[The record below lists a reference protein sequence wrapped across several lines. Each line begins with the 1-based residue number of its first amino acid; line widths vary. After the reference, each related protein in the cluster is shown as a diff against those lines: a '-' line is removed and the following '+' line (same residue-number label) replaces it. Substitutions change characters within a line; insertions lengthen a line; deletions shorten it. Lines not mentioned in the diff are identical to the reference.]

1 MREQLQS
8 YIYTEKFLAQ
18 LYRRAAALASSQE
31 EKNAL
36 LAFAQNAETNANY
49 LNYFYKLEYG
59 VNFDPMVPE
68 INLQGGYRAVL
79 NEILKL
85 EISSYLEYRKLTY
98 NQSNNEFRETV
109 RAISD
114 TKLGHILT
122 VLLVIFVFFEKYRLN
137 IFFTFEK

>member
-1 MREQLQS
+1 MRDQLQS
-8 YIYTEKFLAQ
+8 YIYTEKFLDQ

-31 EKNAL
+31 EKEAL
-36 LAFAQNAETNANY
+36 LRFAKNAEQNAIY

-122 VLLVIFVFFEKYRLN
+122 VLAIITNLN
-137 IFFTFEK
+137 TPQTNG

>member
-8 YIYTEKFLAQ
+8 YIYTEKFLDQ

-122 VLLVIFVFFEKYRLN
+122 VLAIITNLN
-137 IFFTFEK
+137 TPQTNG

>member
-122 VLLVIFVFFEKYRLN
+122 VLAIITNLN
-137 IFFTFEK
+137 TPQTNV

>member
-85 EISSYLEYRKLTY
+85 EIISYLEYRKLTY

-122 VLLVIFVFFEKYRLN
+122 VLAIITNLN
-137 IFFTFEK
+137 TPQTNG

>member
-122 VLLVIFVFFEKYRLN
+122 ILAIITNLN
-137 IFFTFEK
+137 TPQTNG

>member
-1 MREQLQS
+1 MRDQLQS

-122 VLLVIFVFFEKYRLN
+122 VLAIITNLN
-137 IFFTFEK
+137 TPQTNG

>member
-68 INLQGGYRAVL
+68 INLQGGYRALL

-122 VLLVIFVFFEKYRLN
+122 VLAIITNLN
-137 IFFTFEK
+137 TPQTNG

>member
-36 LAFAQNAETNANY
+36 LAFAQNAETNANH

-122 VLLVIFVFFEKYRLN
+122 VLAIITNLN
-137 IFFTFEK
+137 TPQTNG

>member
-1 MREQLQS
+1 MRDLLQS

-122 VLLVIFVFFEKYRLN
+122 VLAIITNLN
-137 IFFTFEK
+137 TPQTNG

>member
-1 MREQLQS
+1 MRDQLQS

-18 LYRRAAALASSQE
+18 LYRRAAALSSSQE

-36 LAFAQNAETNANY
+36 LSYSQNADTNASY

-59 VNFDPMVPE
+59 VNYDPMIPE
-68 INLQGGYRAVL
+68 INLQGGYRGVL

-98 NQSNNEFRETV
+98 NQSNNEFRETI

-114 TKLGHILT
+114 TKLGHILAILAIIT
-122 VLLVIFVFFEKYRLN
+122 NLN
-137 IFFTFEK
+137 TPQTNQ

>member
-1 MREQLQS
+1 MRDQLQS
-8 YIYTEKFLAQ
+8 YIYTEKFLDQ

-122 VLLVIFVFFEKYRLN
+122 VLAIITNLN
-137 IFFTFEK
+137 TPQTNG

>member
-1 MREQLQS
+1 MRDQLQS

-18 LYRRAAALASSQE
+18 LYRRAAALSSSQE

-36 LAFAQNAETNANY
+36 LAYSQNADTNASY

-59 VNFDPMVPE
+59 VNYDPMIPE
-68 INLQGGYRAVL
+68 INLQGGYRGVL

-98 NQSNNEFRETV
+98 NQSNNEFKETM
-109 RAISD
+109 RAICD

-122 VLLVIFVFFEKYRLN
+122 ILAIITNLN
-137 IFFTFEK
+137 TPQTNQ

>member
-1 MREQLQS
+1 MRDQLQS

-59 VNFDPMVPE
+59 VNYDPMIPE

-109 RAISD
+109 RAIAD

-122 VLLVIFVFFEKYRLN
+122 ILAIITNLN
-137 IFFTFEK
+137 TPKMDG

>member
-18 LYRRAAALASSQE
+18 LYRRAGALASSQE

-122 VLLVIFVFFEKYRLN
+122 VLAIITNLN
-137 IFFTFEK
+137 TPQTNG

>member
-85 EISSYLEYRKLTY
+85 ES
-98 NQSNNEFRETV
+98 
-109 RAISD
+109 
-114 TKLGHILT
+114 
-122 VLLVIFVFFEKYRLN
+122 VLILN
-137 IFFTFEK
+137 IVNSHTIKVTMSLEKQ

>member
-122 VLLVIFVFFEKYRLN
+122 VLAIITNLN
-137 IFFTFEK
+137 TPQTNGPRD

>member
-31 EKNAL
+31 EKEAL
-36 LAFAQNAETNANY
+36 LRFAKNAETNANY

-68 INLQGGYRAVL
+68 INLQGGYRVVL

-122 VLLVIFVFFEKYRLN
+122 VLAIITNLN
-137 IFFTFEK
+137 TPQTNG

>member
-85 EISSYLEYRKLTY
+85 EISSYLEYRNLTY

-122 VLLVIFVFFEKYRLN
+122 VLAIITNLN
-137 IFFTFEK
+137 TPQTNG

>member
-85 EISSYLEYRKLTY
+85 EISSYLEYRKLRY

-122 VLLVIFVFFEKYRLN
+122 VLAIITNLN
-137 IFFTFEK
+137 TPQTNG

>member
-8 YIYTEKFLAQ
+8 YINTEKFLAQ
-18 LYRRAAALASSQE
+18 LYRQAAAFSSSKKK
-31 EKNAL
+31 KNAL

-122 VLLVIFVFFEKYRLN
+122 VLAIITNLN
-137 IFFTFEK
+137 TPQTNG

>member
-18 LYRRAAALASSQE
+18 LYRRATALASSQE

-122 VLLVIFVFFEKYRLN
+122 ILAIITNLN
-137 IFFTFEK
+137 TPQTNG

>member
-59 VNFDPMVPE
+59 VNFDPLVPE

-122 VLLVIFVFFEKYRLN
+122 VLAIITNLN
-137 IFFTFEK
+137 TPQTNG

>member
-18 LYRRAAALASSQE
+18 FYRRAAALASSQE

-122 VLLVIFVFFEKYRLN
+122 VLAIITNLN
-137 IFFTFEK
+137 TPQTNG

>member
-1 MREQLQS
+1 M
-8 YIYTEKFLAQ
+8 YDVIYTEKFLAQ

-122 VLLVIFVFFEKYRLN
+122 VLAIITNLN
-137 IFFTFEK
+137 TPQTNG

>member
-1 MREQLQS
+1 MRDQLQS
-8 YIYTEKFLAQ
+8 YIYTEKFLDQ

-31 EKNAL
+31 EKEAL
-36 LAFAQNAETNANY
+36 LRFAKNAETNANY

-122 VLLVIFVFFEKYRLN
+122 ILAIITNLN
-137 IFFTFEK
+137 TPQTNG

>member
-85 EISSYLEYRKLTY
+85 EISSYLVYRKLTY

-122 VLLVIFVFFEKYRLN
+122 VIAIITNLN
-137 IFFTFEK
+137 TPQTNG

>member
-49 LNYFYKLEYG
+49 LNYFYKLVYG

-122 VLLVIFVFFEKYRLN
+122 VLAIITNLN
-137 IFFTFEK
+137 TPQTNG

>member
-122 VLLVIFVFFEKYRLN
+122 VLAIITNLN
-137 IFFTFEK
+137 TSQTNG

>member
-68 INLQGGYRAVL
+68 INVQGGYRAVL

-122 VLLVIFVFFEKYRLN
+122 VLAIITNLN
-137 IFFTFEK
+137 TPQTNG

>member
-36 LAFAQNAETNANY
+36 LAFAQNAETNANC

-122 VLLVIFVFFEKYRLN
+122 VLAIITNLN
-137 IFFTFEK
+137 TPQTNG

>member
-68 INLQGGYRAVL
+68 INIQGGYRAVL

-122 VLLVIFVFFEKYRLN
+122 VLAIITNLN
-137 IFFTFEK
+137 TPQTNG

>member
-122 VLLVIFVFFEKYRLN
+122 VLAIITNLN
-137 IFFTFEK
+137 TPHTNG

>member
-1 MREQLQS
+1 MRDQLQS
-8 YIYTEKFLAQ
+8 YIYTEKFLDQ

-36 LAFAQNAETNANY
+36 LASAQNAETNANY

-122 VLLVIFVFFEKYRLN
+122 VLAIITNLN
-137 IFFTFEK
+137 TPQTNG

>member
-68 INLQGGYRAVL
+68 INLQGGYRTVL

-122 VLLVIFVFFEKYRLN
+122 VLAIITNLN
-137 IFFTFEK
+137 TPQTNG

>member
-122 VLLVIFVFFEKYRLN
+122 VLAIITNLN
-137 IFFTFEK
+137 TPQTIG

>member
-98 NQSNNEFRETV
+98 NQSNNEFREIV

-122 VLLVIFVFFEKYRLN
+122 VLAIITNLN
-137 IFFTFEK
+137 TPQTNG

>member
-1 MREQLQS
+1 MHEQLQS

-122 VLLVIFVFFEKYRLN
+122 VLAIITNLN
-137 IFFTFEK
+137 TPQTNG

>member
-8 YIYTEKFLAQ
+8 YIYTEKFLDQ

-68 INLQGGYRAVL
+68 INLQGGYRVVL

-85 EISSYLEYRKLTY
+85 EISSYLVAQID
-98 NQSNNEFRETV
+98 NDVDQN
-109 RAISD
+109 
-114 TKLGHILT
+114 
-122 VLLVIFVFFEKYRLN
+122 VINSYKKY
-137 IFFTFEK
+137 F

>member
-122 VLLVIFVFFEKYRLN
+122 VLAIITNLN
-137 IFFTFEK
+137 TPQTNG